1 MKAVVY
7 DFSVPKYLAAK
18 AMGKRFPS
26 LYYGKPS
33 ALSFKKMPEPDLPN
47 EDWIKIKPI
56 YSGLCGSDMGA
67 IFYNTSPVLTPFNS
81 FPSVMGHETVGYITE
96 VGKNIKDLKVGQRV
110 TVDPYINCEVRGIR
124 DLCPACEQGLQS
136 LCRNKAG
143 SKAFGPGMILGFTS
157 DLPGTW
163 SEALV
168 AHRSMVIPLPEEVSD
183 KVGALFE
190 PLSVGLHAVLRQV
203 PKDGEH
209 VLVIGGGMIAYTV
222 IAAIR
227 LLGIDCHIT
236 QMSLLDYQK
245 QVGLR
250 LGVNE
255 GVINKTELKD
265 VLLSLPQTESYEP
278 VIGEEVYLGGFDSVF
293 DCIGVENTVQT
304 ALDVAKERGKITLVG
319 CAGEMKQMDW
329 TFVWAN
335 ELSIVG
341 THAYAKKEVWQD
353 EEYSTQELLIKLI
366 QENPDYPLEELIT
379 HEYPLKK
386 YKKAIKTNID
396 REKYK
401 SVKVLFRIT

>member
-1 MKAVVY
+1 
-7 DFSVPKYLAAK
+7 
-18 AMGKRFPS
+18 
-26 LYYGKPS
+26 
-33 ALSFKKMPEPDLPN
+33 
-47 EDWIKIKPI
+47 
-56 YSGLCGSDMGA
+56 
-67 IFYNTSPVLTPFNS
+67 
-81 FPSVMGHETVGYITE
+81 
-96 VGKNIKDLKVGQRV
+96 
-110 TVDPYINCEVRGIR
+110 
-124 DLCPACEQGLQS
+124 
-136 LCRNKAG
+136 
-143 SKAFGPGMILGFTS
+143 
-157 DLPGTW
+157 
-163 SEALV
+163 
-168 AHRSMVIPLPEEVSD
+168 
-183 KVGALFE
+183 
-190 PLSVGLHAVLRQV
+190 
-203 PKDGEH
+203 
-209 VLVIGGGMIAYTV
+209 
-222 IAAIR
+222 
-227 LLGIDCHIT
+227 

-353 EEYSTQELLIKLI
+353 EEYSTQEVLIKLI
-366 QENPDYPLEELIT
+366 QETRYCPVEERIT
-379 HEYPLKK
+379 HEYPWKK
-386 YKKAIKTNID
+386 SKKAMKTNID
-396 REKYK
+396 REKYR